1 MNFEDQLPKLISL
14 KNLLNFFDIDLEL
27 PSHLMELQFDEC
39 LKSSELNIVDG
50 VYKLIYK
57 NEFYRY
63 TLTIDPSNRER
74 TITII
79 SGDGKIARGR
89 IYSCDSTYFSI
100 LT

>member
-50 VYKLIYK
+50 VYKYNGQK
-57 NEFYRY
+57 NCNIQVSE
-63 TLTIDPSNRER
+63 NV
-74 TITII
+74 
-79 SGDGKIARGR
+79 
-89 IYSCDSTYFSI
+89 YFLNNS
-100 LT
+100 